1 MRKVLKDNGEEMI
14 STNDGPRAKPKR
26 PGSEEIISTG
36 NIDQIKA
43 RRAAEAEAAEKLSAG
58 KEAAKNE
65 K

>member
-26 PGSEEIISTG
+26 PGSEEIITTG
-36 NIDQIKA
+36 NIDQVKA
-43 RRAAEAEAAEKLSAG
+43 RRAAEAEAAEKESAG
-58 KEAAKNE
+58 KGAVKNE